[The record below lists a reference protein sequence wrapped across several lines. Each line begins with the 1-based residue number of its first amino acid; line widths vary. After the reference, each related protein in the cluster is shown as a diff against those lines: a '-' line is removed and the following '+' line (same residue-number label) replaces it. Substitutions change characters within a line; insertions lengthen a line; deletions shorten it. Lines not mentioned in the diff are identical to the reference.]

1 MKIDSLYMP
10 DSCLQGDSFPA
21 HVIWNKSTFVEI
33 TLNLPLSITIKDI
46 FNIQEEGFIQK
57 SPNCFVFTKFDVNG
71 YIGLVFISKFYDQ
84 PKVEESIE
92 FEIVDINTQEKSTHT
107 KKIELFRPLITL
119 ENVPKTI
126 NVDFDSKTNDCILSE
141 KIKLKNRG
149 DGTALIAVE
158 SIFTENF
165 IRSAPSGYDS
175 FVKKFIED
183 LEIKMIDIKSKF
195 QDYSSIIDDF
205 INLMRHPVSLT
216 DEFRENIKRLDQ
228 ELTKIC
234 EENEIFRDEF
244 ITAIVISYI
253 ENIELITEIRSFME
267 YLNSIGKG
275 RIVLLNSIEVMKP
288 KKTNGQLQLQI
299 QMTDLAYHN
308 FPEINL
314 PKIEIVCD
322 RQCEI
327 PIHSL
332 FEWN

>member
-1 MKIDSLYMP
+1 MKIDSLFMP

-21 HVIWNKSTFVEI
+21 HVIWNKSISVEI
-33 TLNLPLSITIKDI
+33 TLNLPSSITIKDV
-46 FNIQEEGFIQK
+46 FNVQEEGFIQK
-57 SPNCFVFTKFDVNG
+57 SQDSFVFKKFDVNG
-71 YIGLVFISKFYDQ
+71 YLGLVFVSKFYDQ

-92 FEIVDINTQEKSTHT
+92 FEIIDINTLEKSSHI
-107 KKIELFRPLITL
+107 KKIELFRPFITL
-119 ENVPKTI
+119 EHVPKTI
-126 NVDFDSKTNDCILSE
+126 NVDFNSETNDCFLSE

-165 IRSAPSGYDS
+165 SRSAPSRYNN

-183 LEIKMIDIKSKF
+183 LEIKMIDVKSKF
-195 QDYSSIIDDF
+195 QEYSQIIDNF
-205 INLMRHPVSLT
+205 ISLMRHPVSLT
-216 DEFRENIKRLDQ
+216 DEFRENIKKLDQ

-234 EENEIFRDEF
+234 EENEIFREDF

-288 KKTNGQLQLQI
+288 KKTRGQLELQI
-299 QMTDLAYHN
+299 QITDLAYHN

-314 PKIEIVCD
+314 PRIEIICD
-322 RQCEI
+322 RHCEI
-327 PIHSL
+327 PIHSF